1 LRAQE
6 GKTGGKTLKRKENI
20 PLVGMMVVLK
30 KGSSAIEEEEKKG
43 DLPKTR
49 SSNLGADTQDQ
60 DSDEQILEDSQ
71 SKSEEKIF

>member
-43 DLPKTR
+43 DLLKTR

-60 DSDEQILEDSQ
+60 DSE
-71 SKSEEKIF
+71 